1 MQRALFAV
9 LAVLGTT
16 GPALAQSE
24 SQIFNAFAIATAKG
38 VVVRSG
44 EKQAMLAGTVMGP
57 MFVET
62 DEGPVEAGSVSC
74 AASLKIDDNTKRQS
88 CSGACTFTAPDGA
101 TAWGQ
106 WECEGYELVG
116 CRGKLSITGGTAR
129 LQGVS
134 GEGAMIWRPRT
145 HELNKTFDGTTEIT
159 TSGII
164 LWREFTLNAK
174 N

>member
-1 MQRALFAV
+1 
-9 LAVLGTT
+9 
-16 GPALAQSE
+16 
-24 SQIFNAFAIATAKG
+24 
-38 VVVRSG
+38 
-44 EKQAMLAGTVMGP
+44 MGP

-74 AASLKIDDNTKRQS
+74 AASLKIDDHTKRQS
-88 CSGACTFTAPDGA
+88 GSGACAFTASDGA

-116 CRGKLSITGGTAR
+116 CRGRLSITGGTTR

-145 HELNKTFDGTTEIT
+145 HELNKKFDGTTEIT